1 MYMFFVDTILDSSED
16 SLNKEYK
23 SSEVESSSTID
34 AFYAVGLWGR
44 TVSGHRRTE
53 KWSKSQKE
61 SFRNYLLVQKKSK
74 IGKLEVDV
82 RHLLSTMQ
90 PQ

>member
-34 AFYAVGLWGR
+34 AFYAEGL
-44 TVSGHRRTE
+44 
-53 KWSKSQKE
+53 
-61 SFRNYLLVQKKSK
+61 
-74 IGKLEVDV
+74 
-82 RHLLSTMQ
+82 
-90 PQ
+90 